1 MSSTVIG
8 SPHPLQHRHRT
19 VPHYCS
25 GTLFPEW
32 ACQAGDGIRIR
43 KARIAVAR
51 PTMAMV
57 KRMIRQPRAEV
68 SRAMSARRRS
78 IAASVLPARLA
89 MSVLYSACF
98 VFMRSFRA
106 AICRASS
113 LLVESGSNGVWQTDQ
128 ETQDSGSQGNGTE
141 HGQDD
146 SGFPSGRFRLP
157 LGCVGVPGCI
167 PLRHLLGQAGNVG
180 LVLRLL
186 GVHAFLQGG
195 QLPGQFG
202 NGGVS
207 HVRILPWATGKRST
221 FGMRTLAV
229 RIGAFPGVLAVT
241 VMLTMLSP
249 GVVLANQGI
258 PDHIVVYT
266 VSTIPVTVPREL
278 VTITTVMHLD
288 RALVIE
294 AQLAEGLDRLSEGQR
309 DAAASSRLTKS
320 LAAELE
326 TIWEGLL
333 RIRNENITHLP
344 AIVLDDRAVWY
355 GADLRRAVARYRN
368 RWNAGG
374 GL

>member
-1 MSSTVIG
+1 
-8 SPHPLQHRHRT
+8 
-19 VPHYCS
+19 
-25 GTLFPEW
+25 
-32 ACQAGDGIRIR
+32 
-43 KARIAVAR
+43 
-51 PTMAMV
+51 
-57 KRMIRQPRAEV
+57 
-68 SRAMSARRRS
+68 
-78 IAASVLPARLA
+78 
-89 MSVLYSACF
+89 
-98 VFMRSFRA
+98 
-106 AICRASS
+106 
-113 LLVESGSNGVWQTDQ
+113 
-128 ETQDSGSQGNGTE
+128 
-141 HGQDD
+141 
-146 SGFPSGRFRLP
+146 
-157 LGCVGVPGCI
+157 
-167 PLRHLLGQAGNVG
+167 
-180 LVLRLL
+180 
-186 GVHAFLQGG
+186 
-195 QLPGQFG
+195 
-202 NGGVS
+202 
-207 HVRILPWATGKRST
+207 
-221 FGMRTLAV
+221 MRTLAV